1 MDVTELIKV
10 SIILLLLATG
20 VALLS
25 RRLRIPYVVGLV
37 LAGLPITE
45 LLSRPIGLNP
55 TLVLN
60 LFLPIL
66 LFEAGINTDV
76 SRLRSTFKPIALL
89 AGPGAVLSSGII
101 AVLLKFGLG
110 LSWIPALFVGVMLA
124 NTDTVSMIA
133 IFKEI
138 PVPSRLSTIV
148 EGETLF
154 NDAAALV
161 MFNLV
166 LQVYSTG
173 SLTLKERSMR
183 QCGSEFSQKKLCA
196 GGYKLLMNN
205 C

>member
-1 MDVTELIKV
+1 MDVTQLVKV

-25 RRLRIPYVVGLV
+25 RRLRIPYVTGLV

-66 LFEAGINTDV
+66 IFEAGINTDV

-101 AVLLKFGLG
+101 AALLKFGLG
-110 LSWIPALFVGVMLA
+110 LSWIPALFVGVILA

-133 IFKEI
+133 VFKEI

-161 MFNLV
+161 SFNLI

-173 SLTLKERSMR
+173 SLTFVESIFHRFTHI
-183 QCGSEFSQKKLCA
+183 C
-196 GGYKLLMNN
+196 
-205 C
+205 